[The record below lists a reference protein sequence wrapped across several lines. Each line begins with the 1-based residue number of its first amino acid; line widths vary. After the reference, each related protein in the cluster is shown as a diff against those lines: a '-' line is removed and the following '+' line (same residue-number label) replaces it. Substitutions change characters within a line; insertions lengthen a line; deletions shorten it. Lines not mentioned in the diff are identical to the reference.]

1 MRLWHFLKEHMQC
14 HLRQE
19 VCENGTSATYGELI
33 AFAESFAARLT
44 GFRSCAVLCGSEMA
58 ASAALLSCFAAGVTA
73 VPLSARYGEAHC
85 QKILDTVSPDAL
97 ITDTGGELRVTRLC
111 GFGYRE
117 PLCRPALIMCTSGTT
132 GTPKGAMLTESNVMT
147 NVADIAAYFRLSA
160 DDRLLIARPLY
171 HCAVLTGEWLTA
183 LVQGA
188 GIRFYS
194 GEYHPAFVLKL
205 LKEHGITAFGGTPT
219 WLSAMARFRRNG
231 EGDSLRYIVVS
242 GECLSA
248 KTGLRIADAF
258 KNAAIFHVY
267 GLTEAGPRV
276 AYLPP
281 ALFSGNADCVGVP
294 LRSVSLRI
302 LADDGSPVKTGETG
316 TLWVKGG
323 NVMAGY
329 YNDPDKTAEVIRDG
343 WLCTGD
349 LARFTEK
356 GLLKILGRRDGL
368 IIRAGM
374 NIYPQ
379 EIEAALKADA
389 RVRELYVR
397 GKKDAH
403 DRTQIVL
410 HIAGAFADTAEVRA
424 MCRARL
430 PAFQVPNEI
439 CLTDELPKNGS
450 GKIIRR

>member
-188 GIRFYS
+188 GIRFYL

-219 WLSAMARFRRNG
+219 WLSAMARFREKRRGRQLAVYRRQRRVPQRKNRSADRRRIQKC
-231 EGDSLRYIVVS
+231 GDIPCLRADRSGTARGVS
-242 GECLSA
+242 APGAVFGQC
-248 KTGLRIADAF
+248 R
-258 KNAAIFHVY
+258 
-267 GLTEAGPRV
+267 
-276 AYLPP
+276 
-281 ALFSGNADCVGVP
+281 
-294 LRSVSLRI
+294 
-302 LADDGSPVKTGETG
+302 
-316 TLWVKGG
+316 
-323 NVMAGY
+323 
-329 YNDPDKTAEVIRDG
+329 
-343 WLCTGD
+343 LC
-349 LARFTEK
+349 
-356 GLLKILGRRDGL
+356 GR
-368 IIRAGM
+368 A
-374 NIYPQ
+374 
-379 EIEAALKADA
+379 AALSVA
-389 RVRELYVR
+389 
-397 GKKDAH
+397 AH
-403 DRTQIVL
+403 
-410 HIAGAFADTAEVRA
+410 
-424 MCRARL
+424 
-430 PAFQVPNEI
+430 
-439 CLTDELPKNGS
+439 S
-450 GKIIRR
+450 GG

>member
-1 MRLWHFLKEHMQC
+1 M
-14 HLRQE
+14 
-19 VCENGTSATYGELI
+19 
-33 AFAESFAARLT
+33 
-44 GFRSCAVLCGSEMA
+44 
-58 ASAALLSCFAAGVTA
+58 
-73 VPLSARYGEAHC
+73 
-85 QKILDTVSPDAL
+85 
-97 ITDTGGELRVTRLC
+97 
-111 GFGYRE
+111 
-117 PLCRPALIMCTSGTT
+117 
-132 GTPKGAMLTESNVMT
+132 
-147 NVADIAAYFRLSA
+147 
-160 DDRLLIARPLY
+160 
-171 HCAVLTGEWLTA
+171 LTGEWLTA

-389 RVRELYVR
+389 RVRELYVC

-430 PAFQVPNEI
+430 SAFQVPNEI